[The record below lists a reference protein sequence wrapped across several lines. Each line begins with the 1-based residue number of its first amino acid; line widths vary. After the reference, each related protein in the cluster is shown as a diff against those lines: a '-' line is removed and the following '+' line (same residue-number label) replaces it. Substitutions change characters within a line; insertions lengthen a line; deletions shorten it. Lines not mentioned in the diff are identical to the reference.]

1 MEPGNANNVLLS
13 CLEKN
18 VTKQAS
24 AAAAPP
30 LSSPSSAGN
39 LAQRLES
46 AFRAVRNE
54 TERRAAPLSPEDQ
67 QIQSMP
73 DASPAKWHRAH
84 TTWFWEQFL
93 LGEHCPDYRPFHPD
107 FAFLFNSYYVSAC
120 LLYTS
125 PSPRD

>member
-1 MEPGNANNVLLS
+1 MVLEPGNANNVLLS

-24 AAAAPP
+24 ATAAAP
-30 LSSPSSAGN
+30 LSSSSSAPGN
-39 LAQRLES
+39 LARRLED
-46 AFRAVRNE
+46 AFLAVRNQ

-73 DASPAKWHRAH
+73 DASPTKWHRAN

-93 LGEHCPDYRPFHPD
+93 LGEHAPSYRPVHPE
-107 FAFLFNSYYVSAC
+107 FAFLFNSY
-120 LLYTS
+120 
-125 PSPRD
+125 